1 MDRRAAVDWPT
12 AGPGGKKTM
21 PWSLRSFFPYLA
33 LGILLLSG
41 AWAVS
46 FSTIPPADFT
56 FINGTEIQSV
66 DPARVD
72 GAPEGRIIS
81 AIFEGLYR
89 PDPRTLKPK
98 PAIALRHEVSDD
110 QRTYLFHLRQDARW
124 TDGSRVTAHDFQ
136 WSWQRMLH
144 PETAG
149 QYASLLYYYVRKARA
164 YHEGTVALGDP
175 VEVELADRRVAYEL
189 FPRGTVVY
197 GQLEQ
202 IEKPPE
208 PEFSPDVGEDQRNA
222 RLAAWKARWIYTVQI
237 DGRRRRFSLEGG
249 SDEVEQCQHVLLD
262 FRQVGIR
269 ALDDFTLQVELENPT
284 PYFLYLTAFYPL
296 FPVNRAC
303 VERHGFPDWTRVE
316 NIVCNGPFV
325 MQFRRIRDRIR
336 LRKNEWYW
344 NADSLRLNTID
355 ALAVQS
361 YATGINMY
369 LKGQVDW
376 ATSPPSALIPALK
389 QREDYLSCPSLITYF
404 YRLNVTRPPFRD
416 PRTGKLVRQALNQAI
431 DKEEI
436 CQRVLKAGQTPA
448 RSLVPPGLE
457 GYQLAQCGPYDP
469 QASRRLLAEA
479 GFPDG
484 KGIGTI
490 EILYNTSEGHR
501 EIAEVIAGDWEELGL
516 KVQLRNLEWG
526 SYLKATDNL
535 EYQVARAGW
544 IGDYPDP
551 NTFLDMFISGGTH
564 NQTGWSNPDY
574 DQRIA
579 RAAGEPDPQ
588 KRLQILHEAEE
599 ILMDELPVIPIYSYV
614 SVNLVKPYV
623 RGFYPNAQDLHPLH
637 AIWIDREARAGYLGW
652 KSNP

>member
-1 MDRRAAVDWPT
+1 
-12 AGPGGKKTM
+12 M
-21 PWSLRSFFPYLA
+21 PWSLRSLFPYLA
-33 LGILLLSG
+33 LGILLLAT

-46 FSTIPPADFT
+46 FSTLPPADFT

-66 DPARVD
+66 DPARVT

-89 PDPRTLKPK
+89 ADPKTLEPQ
-98 PAIALRHEVSDD
+98 PAIALRHELSKD
-110 QRTYLFHLRQDARW
+110 RLTYVFHLRHDAKW
-124 TDGSRVTAHDFQ
+124 TDGTSVTAHDFQ

-149 QYASLLYYYVRKARA
+149 PYAGLLYYYVKNARA
-164 YHEGTVALGDP
+164 YHHAEVAVGDA
-175 VEVELADRRVAYEL
+175 VEVELPDRQVPHKL
-189 FPRGTVVY
+189 FPRGSMLF
-197 GQLEQ
+197 GQLQ
-202 IEKPPE
+202 KIEKPPE
-208 PEFSPDVGEDQRNA
+208 PEFAEDVPEDERNDQ
-222 RLAAWKARWIYTVQI
+222 LAQWKAQWVYTVE
-237 DGRRRRFSLEGG
+237 DNGRRRRFSKEAE
-249 SDEVEQCQHVLLD
+249 DAEVKKCLHVLLD
-262 FRQVGIR
+262 FQRVGIQ
-269 ALDDFTLQVELENPT
+269 ALDDFTLQVQLDNPT
-284 PYFLYLTAFYPL
+284 PYFRYLAAFYPL

-303 VERHGFPDWTRVE
+303 VERYGFPDWTRVQ

-336 LRKNEWYW
+336 LRKNELYW
-344 NADSLRLNTID
+344 NADQLKLNTID

-376 ATSPPSALIPALK
+376 AVSPPSSLIPVLK
-389 QREDYLSCPSLITYF
+389 QRDDYLSRPSLITYF
-404 YRLNVTRPPFRD
+404 YRINVTRPPFND
-416 PRTGKLVRQALNQAI
+416 PQKGKLVRQALNQAI
-431 DKEEI
+431 DKKEI
-436 CQRVLKAGQTPA
+436 CERVLKAGQTPA
-448 RSLVPPGLE
+448 QSIVPPGLE
-457 GYQLAQCGPYDP
+457 GYELAQCGAYDP
-469 QASRRLLAEA
+469 QEARRLLGEA
-479 GFPDG
+479 GYPDG

-526 SYLKATDNL
+526 SYLKATENL

-551 NTFLDMFISGGTH
+551 NTFLDMFISGSTH
-564 NQTGWSNPDY
+564 NQTGWSNPRY
-574 DQRIA
+574 DELIA
-579 RAAGEPDPQ
+579 SAARQSDPQ

-599 ILMDELPVIPIYSYV
+599 ILMDELPILPIYAYV

-623 RGFYPNAQDLHPLH
+623 RGFYPNAQDLHPLN
-637 AIWIDREARAGYLGW
+637 ALWIDEDARAQYLGR
-652 KSNP
+652 KNTK